1 MERLLAEPLS
11 LAVIDQ
17 ITNEGWV
24 EGWHV
29 EEGEVEEGVE
39 QGKENGI
46 GKVEQGN
53 KETGGKKEELGRIPL
68 SVPRY
73 LISGSSKK
81 ILSEKMSWN
90 QTRNAPSKIL
100 QTPQKTLNKTFL

>member
-1 MERLLAEPLS
+1 MNNKKESGAVISQRHKGERNYLQLTSQVERLLAEPLS

-24 EGWHV
+24 EGWHM
-29 EEGEVEEGVE
+29 EEEEVEVE

-68 SVPRY
+68 STSR
-73 LISGSSKK
+73 
-81 ILSEKMSWN
+81 
-90 QTRNAPSKIL
+90 
-100 QTPQKTLNKTFL
+100 

>member
-24 EGWHV
+24 EGWHM
-29 EEGEVEEGVE
+29 EEEEVEVE

-46 GKVEQGN
+46 SKV
-53 KETGGKKEELGRIPL
+53 
-68 SVPRY
+68 
-73 LISGSSKK
+73 
-81 ILSEKMSWN
+81 
-90 QTRNAPSKIL
+90 
-100 QTPQKTLNKTFL
+100 

>member
-24 EGWHV
+24 GGWHM
-29 EEGEVEEGVE
+29 EEEEDKVE

-68 SVPRY
+68 SLPRY
-73 LISGSSKK
+73 LFGSLKK
-81 ILSEKMSWN
+81 LSSFYRTQVTMGSNFWVRMSV
-90 QTRNAPSKIL
+90 RH
-100 QTPQKTLNKTFL
+100 

>member
-1 MERLLAEPLS
+1 MESLLAEPLS
-11 LAVIDQ
+11 LAVVDQ

-24 EGWHV
+24 EGWHMEEEEDKV
-29 EEGEVEEGVE
+29 EE
-39 QGKENGI
+39 GKENGI

>member
-24 EGWHV
+24 EGWHM
-29 EEGEVEEGVE
+29 EEVEDKVE

-68 SVPRY
+68 STSR
-73 LISGSSKK
+73 
-81 ILSEKMSWN
+81 
-90 QTRNAPSKIL
+90 
-100 QTPQKTLNKTFL
+100 

>member
-1 MERLLAEPLS
+1 MEEVNNKKESGAAAQRWKELSATDFSQVERLLAEPLS

-24 EGWHV
+24 EGWHMEEEEDKV
-29 EEGEVEEGVE
+29 EE
-39 QGKENGI
+39 GKENGI

-68 SVPRY
+68 STSR
-73 LISGSSKK
+73 
-81 ILSEKMSWN
+81 
-90 QTRNAPSKIL
+90 
-100 QTPQKTLNKTFL
+100 

>member
-1 MERLLAEPLS
+1 MKEVNCLQLTSQVERLLAEPLS

-24 EGWHV
+24 EGWHMEEEEDKV
-29 EEGEVEEGVE
+29 EE
-39 QGKENGI
+39 GKENGI

-68 SVPRY
+68 STSR
-73 LISGSSKK
+73 
-81 ILSEKMSWN
+81 
-90 QTRNAPSKIL
+90 
-100 QTPQKTLNKTFL
+100 